1 MGQEGA
7 TARRALSLYDG
18 RRRARASDPAEV
30 GGDGNNNGDKSCPL
44 FPLLRLALCRGSY
57 GRNHMAGKKKF
68 FPGKSH
74 SNSNTVEEQPYV
86 TTREVGTYGRS
97 SKDSTQ

>member
-18 RRRARASDPAEV
+18 RRRARESDPAEV

-68 FPGKSH
+68 FPGKSGKK
-74 SNSNTVEEQPYV
+74 P
-86 TTREVGTYGRS
+86 GRGGKKS
-97 SKDSTQ
+97 IIFPGDNCSGHCST